1 MPVQQQRELTE
12 EEQGSPRAASKGV
25 ALMVELY
32 NKNKGDSALADVD
45 EQTLAS
51 VDDGM
56 FKQRS
61 GSPPRK
67 LDLRL

>member
-51 VDDGM
+51 VDDVM